1 MNKKDE
7 FKIELVSQ
15 IDEDLVERVT
25 EKRFSLLER
34 LHAKIKKRRIRMIG
48 ASVGAAALVACVLLL
63 AMLLPMLSFPG
74 GGGEG
79 GDGSGTGSLGGLPI
93 QPDPRQIPIYQG
105 MSVSDMAP
113 VVSEQAWMEGA
124 PILLSAS
131 GDIHGAR
138 PEIDKKKPFGQT
150 KKDVAETIK
159 DSLNIKP
166 TSDQRYY
173 AGKNSD
179 IYITVHLSN
188 PDEFEILSFTL
199 NGVKYSNYMFEAG
212 SDLENLILKVNTGDH
227 DGVVSYTID
236 AIKYVDGTEIKD
248 VRMEGDRTVDVV
260 ITPEN
265 QPTAALT
272 PVADFYSMQ
281 VSVSVTDGAGL
292 IGTGEKEG
300 VYAYIYDGE
309 RLIAEKKLS
318 VGKNSVLFDGLLSN
332 TLYEVAVVGV
342 YDALDGNGMSLH
354 PLAKSALYTKAYV
367 LFDEVDLCGDTLG
380 FSLLWD
386 EAVTDRILTSL
397 ALYSN
402 GEKIKDLP
410 LDATT
415 VGGLE
420 SEKSYS
426 IHAIAVNGDVEE
438 MIELFFTTGS
448 LYPISFITN
457 GGTEIGTKMLAAAD
471 KLPVAERAGYT
482 FGGWYTD
489 AKLSA
494 ANRVSAPPT
503 EASTLYACWSEETK
517 PGLLTYTV
525 SANGVTVTGLSD
537 ETLQTLHVPT
547 YIGGL
552 SVVAIEAEA
561 FDAVPLTRAVLGDF
575 ITTVG
580 ESAFRDCSALAT
592 VTLPTGVQSIGSSAF
607 SGCSALSSITIP
619 EEVTRVASSLFSG
632 CTSLQ
637 TVILPNGITSID
649 AKAFFGCSVLQPPTI
664 PASVQFI
671 DSRAFSGCDLLP
683 FENGILYLGDW
694 VIAGQAQLVTAN
706 VREESKYIA
715 ARAFEDCTQLKTVT
729 LPEGF
734 LAIGGLAFRGCS
746 ALESITLPEG
756 LLAIGGGAFEECSS
770 LESITLPEG
779 LLTIES
785 RAFGGCSSLVS
796 MTLPESIT
804 RLDTG
809 VFSDAFMNGGSFTVP
824 SDIVEAWNL
833 QCLGNTGLEEITV
846 LTDAP
851 VCLGLPE
858 TVKRVTIGKKTVYA
872 GATGSIE
879 LPEIREFF
887 APNTESWIAFHLWTR
902 PISILDRATLY
913 LNGVPLGYELVIPE
927 GITEI
932 PSDAFKNCDVIERI
946 VLPST
951 LERVGEGAFAGC
963 YNIVE
968 VYNCSPLTLDP
979 LDFGAYEDYLDG
991 TLLGVPHIYTP
1002 SYGEPIYCI
1011 TVDGY
1016 TFRLISGSYTLD
1028 ACDRTENELVLP
1040 ANVKGQAYKIP
1051 QDAFYGWSHLTKVT
1065 IPPNAVTHLSGFQN
1079 CTGLEEFHAST
1090 GCVIF
1095 YEALNG
1101 CTALKTVTLPSTLG
1115 SISSSFKNCTAL
1127 EEVSIPRSVDWIGS
1141 DSFEGCTNLLQKE
1154 GGVTYVDQ
1162 WALLFDDQ
1170 SVTNVVLRNGTF
1182 GIASDFYSGDWA
1194 VSIHIAESVR
1204 VIAADAFAEQCSL
1217 IETVNGVNYV
1227 DQWAIGQSGTF
1238 QGFRNGTVGIAGHYD
1253 IHTSSSFSI
1262 PESVKSIN
1270 RSAFMGCSFPEE
1282 ITIPRGVDY
1291 LGEAIFSHTWH
1302 LTSLRYLG
1310 TRAEWEAIEAYF
1322 HLFKSSDIRV
1332 IHCSDG
1338 DILTVE

>member
-248 VRMEGDRTVDVV
+248 VRMEGERTVDVV
-260 ITPEN
+260 ITPED
-265 QPTAALT
+265 QPAAALT
-272 PVADFYSMQ
+272 LIPTFHEIAA
-281 VSVSVTDGAGL
+281 SVTVTDAEDL
-292 IGTGEKEG
+292 IAEGEKKG
-300 VYAYIYDGE
+300 VYAYLYDGDV
-309 RLIAEKKLS
+309 IIGEKKLS
-318 VGKNSVLFDGLLSN
+318 IGGNSISFDGLSSN
-332 TLYEVAVVGV
+332 TLYELAVVGI
-342 YDALDGNGMSLH
+342 YDALDGNGTTMHLMGKE
-354 PLAKSALYTKAYV
+354 AIYTKACV
-367 LFDEVDLCGDTLG
+367 LFDEVKLSGDRLS
-380 FSLLWD
+380 FSLRWD
-386 EAVTDRILTSL
+386 ESLTNTTL
-397 ALYSN
+397 KTLILYSD
-402 GEKIKDLP
+402 GHKVRGLP
-410 LDATT
+410 IDTA
-415 VGGLE
+415 VIEGLE
-420 SEKSYS
+420 NEKSYTLAAS
-426 IHAIAVNGDVEE
+426 FEVGGVTEE
-438 MIELFFTTGS
+438 IEISFATGALF
-448 LYPISFITN
+448 PISFVTN
-457 GGTEIGTKMLAAAD
+457 GGEEIATQMLSAAD
-471 KLPVAERAGYT
+471 ELPTPVREGYT

-489 AKLSA
+489 AKLSTD
-494 ANRVSAPPT
+494 NRVTSPP
-503 EASTLYACWSEETK
+503 ADSVTLYAYWSEETRAN
-517 PGLLTYTV
+517 LLEYTV
-525 SANGVTVTGLSD
+525 SSDGVTVTGLSD
-537 ETLQTLHVPT
+537 ETRQILHVPA

-552 SVVAIEAEA
+552 PVVGIADDA
-561 FDAVPLTRAVLGDF
+561 FDAVPLTRVALGNL
-575 ITTVG
+575 ITSIG
-580 ESAFRDCSALAT
+580 ARAFKECSTL
-592 VTLPTGVQSIGSSAF
+592 VEITLPEGVKSIGSEAF
-607 SGCSALSSITIP
+607 LGCGA
-619 EEVTRVASSLFSG
+619 
-632 CTSLQ
+632 
-637 TVILPNGITSID
+637 
-649 AKAFFGCSVLQPPTI
+649 LQPFPI
-664 PASVQFI
+664 PASVQSI
-671 DSRAFSGCDLLP
+671 GNKAFAGCDSMPLAD
-683 FENGILYLGDW
+683 GILYLGEW
-694 VIAGQAQLVTAN
+694 LIFGKENLSTVS
-706 VREESKYIA
+706 VRNGTKYIA
-715 ARAFEDCTQLKTVT
+715 C
-729 LPEGF
+729 
-734 LAIGGLAFRGCS
+734 
-746 ALESITLPEG
+746 
-756 LLAIGGGAFEECSS
+756 GAFEGCEE
-770 LESITLPEG
+770 LRTVTLPEG
-779 LLTIES
+779 LLTVGAG
-785 RAFGGCSSLVS
+785 AFSKCAALEPIL
-796 MTLPESIT
+796 LPQSIT
-804 RLDTG
+804 MIEQG
-809 VFSDAFMNGGSFTVP
+809 VFSGAFMNGGSLTIP
-824 SDIVEAWNL
+824 EGTIHAWNREDL
-833 QCLGNTGLEEITV
+833 AATGLEEIII
-846 LTDAP
+846 LTDEA

-872 GATGSIE
+872 GSTGSIE

-887 APNTESWIAFHLWTR
+887 APNIESWISFHLWKR
-902 PISILDRATLY
+902 SISILDRATLY

-927 GITEI
+927 GVTEI

-1016 TFRLISGSYTLD
+1016 TFRFTSGAYTLV

-1040 ANVKGQAYKIP
+1040 VNVKGKAYKIP

-1065 IPPNAVTHLSGFQN
+1065 IPPNAVTSLSGFQN
-1079 CTGLEEFHAST
+1079 CTGLEEFHVST
-1090 GCVIF
+1090 GCVML

-1101 CTALKTVTLPSTLG
+1101 CTALKTVTLPSALG

-1127 EEVSIPRSVDWIGS
+1127 EEVSIPRSVDWIDS
-1141 DSFEGCTNLLQKE
+1141 DSFEGCTNLLKKE

-1170 SVTNVVLRNGTF
+1170 SVPNVVLRSGTF

-1238 QGFRNGTVGIAGHYD
+1238 QGFRNGTVGIAGRYD

-1322 HLFKSSDIRV
+1322 NLFKSSDIRV